1 MISKLKNYGVRGVN
15 LKWFESYLDNRKQL
29 IAYNNNNT
37 SLVKIAC
44 GVPQGSILVP
54 LLFLIYVND
63 QSQATHI
70 LDPII
75 FADETN
81 FFYCHHQIKILF
93 ETFNYELENINQWFK
108 ANRSSLN
115 IEKTNYALFYKNS
128 MKDKIPLKMSP
139 LKIGNKIIERA
150 SSIKFL

>member
-93 ETFNYELENINQWFK
+93 ETFNYGEHQ
-108 ANRSSLN
+108 
-115 IEKTNYALFYKNS
+115 
-128 MKDKIPLKMSP
+128 PVV
-139 LKIGNKIIERA
+139 
-150 SSIKFL
+150 